1 MKEMSLGDHDALQF
15 TCAPQ
20 AGQGDTRGASQGNW
34 LCYRKNCAAAHAD
47 PTGLIKD
54 D

>member
-1 MKEMSLGDHDALQF
+1 M
-15 TCAPQ
+15 
-20 AGQGDTRGASQGNW
+20 RGASQGNW

-47 PTGLIKD
+47 PTGLVKD